1 MENEAN
7 NNDATVKMD
16 PVDHDPGRTQV
27 LPEDACPTQEPDPF
41 APREPLGATGPMSA
55 VEEASSQDEEPLP
68 QRHTLRNIALGMLLT
83 VVVVLGGFAG
93 WLAWDDARNA
103 SCHVPAGVTL
113 DGDAVSGYS
122 AAEVRS
128 VVNRHIIDGTAGNA
142 VLVISDTEQV
152 NLEYPRLG
160 DVDVDATV
168 GAVMATIEPS
178 AVARCLNRVL
188 DLVGMAPQPQPR
200 ELVTVC
206 ALSEDRVH
214 GKVEAIAREYDIE
227 LREAG
232 YRFDQDKRKVKVV
245 KARAGRSIDVDATTA
260 AVLEASQSG
269 QTQVSAV
276 VLTTNPTVTKPG
288 QAIFVDLYNCQL
300 TFYVAGSVAKQYPCT
315 PGMSG
320 YATSSGD
327 WTVSYKDPN
336 PSWYNPHSDW
346 SKGMPEVI
354 APGPTN
360 PLGLRALALSCGG
373 GIYIHGTTNL
383 GQLGYPGSHGCIR
396 LANESIVEL
405 FDLVELGIPVFVY

>member
-1 MENEAN
+1 MWN
-7 NNDATVKMD
+7 
-16 PVDHDPGRTQV
+16 
-27 LPEDACPTQEPDPF
+27 
-41 APREPLGATGPMSA
+41 
-55 VEEASSQDEEPLP
+55 
-68 QRHTLRNIALGMLLT
+68 
-83 VVVVLGGFAG
+83 
-93 WLAWDDARNA
+93 
-103 SCHVPAGVTL
+103 
-113 DGDAVSGYS
+113 
-122 AAEVRS
+122 
-128 VVNRHIIDGTAGNA
+128 
-142 VLVISDTEQV
+142 
-152 NLEYPRLG
+152 
-160 DVDVDATV
+160 
-168 GAVMATIEPS
+168 
-178 AVARCLNRVL
+178 
-188 DLVGMAPQPQPR
+188 
-200 ELVTVC
+200 
-206 ALSEDRVH
+206 
-214 GKVEAIAREYDIE
+214 DIE
-227 LREAG
+227 LVEAG

-320 YATSSGD
+320 YATPSGD

-405 FDLVELGIPVFVY
+405 YDLVELGIPVFVY

>member
-1 MENEAN
+1 M
-7 NNDATVKMD
+7 
-16 PVDHDPGRTQV
+16 PV
-27 LPEDACPTQEPDPF
+27 
-41 APREPLGATGPMSA
+41 

-68 QRHTLRNIALGMLLT
+68 QRHTLRNIALGMLLS

-93 WLAWDDARNA
+93 WLAWDDSRNA

-320 YATSSGD
+320 YATPSGD

-405 FDLVELGIPVFVY
+405 YDLVELGIPVFVY